1 MSKKTKSLNVSLR
14 KSLNMNSELAMNT
27 NQSVTNVS
35 STKLLGVTLDSH
47 LTFSEHVSEV
57 RKAANRKIHG
67 LLVLKQSGVNTETLV
82 MMYRAQILPTIT
94 YSAPAWFPFL
104 ADYLRNELEK
114 IQKLALRIIF
124 NDLEH
129 YIDRLNA
136 AKLTPLCDL
145 LYDVCSTFVLRIV
158 NNPEHL
164 LRNRLNNKTNV
175 RPQRS
180 VRKCQTD
187 VYIKRSRTV
196 KCSKAILK
204 NKDYLA

>member
-1 MSKKTKSLNVSLR
+1 MNSVKQLIRECSDWPNRNKMRLNVQ
-14 KSLNMNSELAMNT
+14 K
-27 NQSVTNVS
+27 NQVV
-35 STKLLGVTLDSH
+35 DI
-47 LTFSEHVSEV
+47 FSEHVSEV

-67 LLVLKQSGVNTETLV
+67 LLVLKQSGVNTDKLV

-114 IQKLALRIIF
+114 IQKLTLRIIF

-145 LYDVCSTFVLRIV
+145 LHDVC
-158 NNPEHL
+158 
-164 LRNRLNNKTNV
+164 
-175 RPQRS
+175 
-180 VRKCQTD
+180 
-187 VYIKRSRTV
+187 
-196 KCSKAILK
+196 
-204 NKDYLA
+204 